1 MNSPPINNELR
12 EGILGYRSFERNWS
26 KYNRSLVERMFSL
39 LDANSLSKWKNSLE
53 EENKCK
59 RGRPFK
65 VPDALINFLAKF
77 RFIYSIPFRSLQS
90 ILKIFSG
97 IMGLNAIHYTSIFR
111 RIRNMEVMNTENNFE
126 NVECAIDSTGFKITI
141 RGDYL
146 GNKWNR
152 RRKGWIKLH
161 VIVDVNNIRAL
172 TFSITDEHIHDS
184 REALNLVNRIR
195 DKISKLY
202 GDKAYD
208 SRSIYNS
215 LNGKS
220 IIPTRKNSSTLSRG
234 SPYRARITREIR
246 RTSESEWKNNNNYG
260 KRWIVEIYFSGLK
273 RVMGEIIKARR
284 PEYIAEEIAMKVHY
298 YNILRQMTEAY

>member
-1 MNSPPINNELR
+1 LGIYQQTPIYDKLR
-12 EGILGYRSFERNWS
+12 EVILGYRSSVRDWS
-26 KYNRSLVERMFSL
+26 KYNKSLVERMFSL
-39 LDANSLSKWKNSLE
+39 LDTNSLYKWKHSLE

-65 VPDALINFLAKF
+65 VPDVLINFLAKI
-77 RFIYSIPFRSLQS
+77 RSIYSIPFRSLQS

-97 IMGLNAIHYTSIFR
+97 IMGLNAIHYTNIFR
-111 RIRNMEVMNTENNFE
+111 RIRNMEVINTENNSE

-152 RRKGWIKLH
+152 RRKGWMKLH
-161 VIVDVNNIRAL
+161 VIVDVNNIRVL
-172 TFSITDEHIHDS
+172 TFSITDEHVHDS
-184 REALNLVNRIR
+184 IEALNLVNRMR
-195 DKISKLY
+195 DKISKLCGY
-202 GDKAYD
+202 KAHD

-215 LNGKS
+215 LNGKA

-284 PEYIAEEIAMKVHY
+284 LECIAQEISM
-298 YNILRQMTEAY
+298 

>member
-26 KYNRSLVERMFSL
+26 KYNKSLVERMFSL
-39 LDANSLSKWKNSLE
+39 LDTNSLSKWKNSLE

-65 VPDALINFLAKF
+65 VPYALINFLAKI
-77 RFIYSIPFRSLQS
+77 RSIYSIPFRSLES

-97 IMGLNAIHYTSIFR
+97 IMGLNAVHYTNIFR
-111 RIRNMEVMNTENNFE
+111 RIRNMEVVNTENNSE
-126 NVECAIDSTGFKITI
+126 NIECAIDSTGFKITI

-161 VIVDVNNIRAL
+161 VIVDVNNIRVL
-172 TFSITDEHIHDS
+172 TFSITDEHVHDS
-184 REALNLVNRIR
+184 IEALNLVNRIR

-215 LNGKS
+215 LNGKA
-220 IIPTRKNSSTLSRG
+220 IIPTRKNSSTLSKG
-234 SPYRARITREIR
+234 SPYRARIAREIR

-284 PEYIAEEIAMKVHY
+284 PEYIAQEIAMKVHY
-298 YNILRQMTEAY
+298 CNILRQMTEAY

>member
-1 MNSPPINNELR
+1 MKNPPINDKLK
-12 EGILGYRSFERNWS
+12 EGILGYRSSVRNWS
-26 KYNRSLVERMFSL
+26 KYNKSLVERMFSL
-39 LDANSLSKWKNSLE
+39 LDTNSLYKWKHSLE

-65 VPDALINFLAKF
+65 VPDALINFLAKI
-77 RFIYSIPFRSLQS
+77 RSIYSIPFRSLES

-111 RIRNMEVMNTENNFE
+111 RIRNMEVMNTENNSE
-126 NVECAIDSTGFKITI
+126 NIECAIDSTGFKITI

-152 RRKGWIKLH
+152 RRKGWAKLH
-161 VIVDVNNIRAL
+161 VIVDINEIRAL

-195 DKISKLY
+195 EKITRLY

-208 SRSIYNS
+208 SKSIYNA
-215 LNGKS
+215 LCGKA
-220 IIPTRKNSSTLSRG
+220 IIPLRKNYSTLSKG
-234 SPYRARITREIR
+234 SPYRARIAREIR

-284 PEYIAEEIAMKVHY
+284 LECIAQEISM
-298 YNILRQMTEAY
+298 